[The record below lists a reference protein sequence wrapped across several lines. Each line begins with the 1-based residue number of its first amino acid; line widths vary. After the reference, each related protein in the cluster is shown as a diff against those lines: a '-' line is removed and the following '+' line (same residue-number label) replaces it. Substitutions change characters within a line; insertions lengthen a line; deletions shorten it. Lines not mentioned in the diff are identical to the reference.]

1 MIEELYEYWW
11 YSNWVNF
18 SLFTY
23 TYDVNNN
30 MIEELEKYWDG
41 FNWVNSRK
49 QTYTYDGNNNM
60 IEQLVQNW
68 GGSNWVNEFYI
79 TYTYSD
85 PIPVELTS
93 FAATS
98 QTGKVYLNW
107 TTASEINNLGFEI
120 QRKILINQ
128 NEGEWVRIGFVNGH
142 GTTTEPKEYSYIDD
156 INTIEASSL
165 VYRLKQIDFL
175 GSYEYSD
182 EVYVENPAPM
192 DYALHQNY
200 PNPFNPTTSIKY
212 GVAVKSHIVMK
223 VFNALGSEVAI
234 LVNKEKPIGSYEV
247 EFDATGLPSGI
258 YFYQLV
264 SGTYSETRKMNL
276 LK

>member
-1 MIEELYEYWW
+1 
-11 YSNWVNF
+11 
-18 SLFTY
+18 
-23 TYDVNNN
+23 
-30 MIEELEKYWDG
+30 
-41 FNWVNSRK
+41 VNSWWL
-49 QTYTYDGNNNM
+49 TYTYDGNNNR
-60 IEQLVQNW
+60 IKELGQTW
-68 GGSNWVNEFYI
+68 DGYSWVNEFYI